1 MNSERWGETILG
13 AIVTV
18 VAIGFLTFAVANS
31 GQTRAGGGYDLTASF
46 PSVDG
51 IAIGSDVRVSGVK
64 VGVVRD
70 ITLDPSTYL
79 ARVTFN
85 MNRDVQVLDDSL
97 ARIKTDGILGG
108 GYVSIEPAGLEP
120 LQAGGEIPNTQSSVD
135 LFTALASL
143 ANSASSN
150 SSQSDESPTQ

>member
-1 MNSERWGETILG
+1 MNERWGETILG

-18 VAIGFLTFAVANS
+18 VAVGFLTFAIASS
-31 GQTRAGGGYDLTASF
+31 GQTSSTGGYTLTARF

-51 IAIGSDVRVSGVK
+51 VAVGSDVRVSGVK

-70 ITLDPSTYL
+70 IALDPETYQ
-79 ARVTFN
+79 ARVTFEI
-85 MNRDVQVLDDSL
+85 NRDVHVLDDSL

-108 GYVSIEPAGLEP
+108 GYVAIEPAGLDV
-120 LQAGGEIPNTQSSVD
+120 LAAGGEIPHTQSSVD

-143 ANSASSN
+143 AGSAGGDQ
-150 SSQSDESPTQ
+150 SQSEESPSP